1 MDYLITNKLT
11 KKQVL
16 LNTKDTVQF
25 FKFNSVENYTISKN
39 NKKSL
44 LLNVLEWSFIVAF
57 ILFVT
62 ICVIEN
68 LPQ

>member
-25 FKFNSVENYTISKN
+25 FKFNRVENYTISKN